1 MKVKRTIIGSA
12 VVAAMAAMA
21 AFVITGCGW
30 GVDLEPPPVLMVE
43 VFNLDDWME
52 GRSGTLTDEDIDEP
66 FQRAGGQTVVRVV
79 SDGLRIEPQADW
91 AGLEF
96 FGYNGFEVG
105 DVLSF
110 RATAPEFNVNTQFML
125 QVVAGNPAFTGWP
138 NQHIGTPSFIDGVAT
153 IEVTLTVDMINRINA
168 DDQHGVEDR
177 IRLRLNNPEGDGV
190 FVLTGLT
197 QTRNMATPNVA
208 IGAQSGTVVRWDEGA
223 ASYRTVLFPITTR
236 FLEGGA
242 RTITFTDAMVTGLP
256 DGVSVA
262 GGSIAIGADGSG
274 ATTAAT
280 TSPPAPAT
288 HLALIV
294 DYEYWEDLEVGEFPF
309 TVTLGGTASLPGT
322 LFISGLVV
330 PERVT
335 FDGEGFAAFTVEAFR
350 LNAGGASSVPLV
362 VSSDPTLPINVANPG
377 IVLDANGS
385 GRATLAF
392 YGGFDFADSDD
403 YEITVAAPGTRA
415 SESFTL
421 TLGMF
426 GTVFDMQEDLDET
439 TALVHFAGSDNNRGV
454 VSIAEVDGDLVATV
468 GNFGTGPG
476 GTEAMNDPQGNAWSP
491 ITILRPGQARGGD
504 ILTVTGYFSGTG
516 VIPMSGTQI
525 GLSVGVAAAAVP
537 GSAGGGLVGR
547 IDTNN
552 NVTSA
557 EFEIEFVLT
566 SVAATE
572 GLSFRWN
579 SWTTLGGAAAQTTG
593 FAINITGLTIEGYR

>member
-12 VVAAMAAMA
+12 VVAALAATA

-66 FQRAGGQTVVRVV
+66 FQRSGGQTVVRVV

-91 AGLEF
+91 AGLDF

-125 QVVAGNPAFTGWP
+125 QVVAGNAAFPGWD

-153 IEVTLTVDMINRINA
+153 IEVTLTVGMINRINA

-208 IGAQSGTVVRWDEGA
+208 IGAQSGTVVRWDEGED
-223 ASYRTVLFPITTR
+223 SYRTVLFPITTR
-236 FLEGGA
+236 FLEGAA

-280 TSPPAPAT
+280 TTAAAS

-294 DYEYWEDLEVGEFPF
+294 DYEYWEDLEVGEIPF
-309 TVTLGGTASLPGT
+309 TVTLGGVASLPGT
-322 LFISGLVV
+322 LFISGLRV

-362 VSSDPTLPINVANPG
+362 VSSEPVLPVSVANSG

-392 YGGFDFADSDD
+392 YGDFGYDVGDF
-403 YEITVAAPGTRA
+403 EVTVAAPGTRA

-421 TLGMF
+421 TLGEF
-426 GTVFDMQEDLDET
+426 VEILTLADYIEAEGITAGPLQE
-439 TALVHFAGSDNNRGV
+439 AGSADDAIDSGDAFTYNAPSG
-454 VSIAEVDGDLVATV
+454 STEWYLVDGSLAVRQTGRTANWNRVRLAV
-468 GNFGTGPG
+468 GNLSVPVRAGDELTITGYWILEAAAGATRRPEIGGQNLPTIGGDVVGNIAFEHTLTITGANQVIDIEINSWG
-476 GTEAMNDPQGNAWSP
+476 GTAPQPAGAVGFI
-491 ITILRPGQARGGD
+491 ITD
-504 ILTVTGYFSGTG
+504 IL
-516 VIPMSGTQI
+516 
-525 GLSVGVAAAAVP
+525 
-537 GSAGGGLVGR
+537 
-547 IDTNN
+547 
-552 NVTSA
+552 
-557 EFEIEFVLT
+557 
-566 SVAATE
+566 
-572 GLSFRWN
+572 
-579 SWTTLGGAAAQTTG
+579 
-593 FAINITGLTIEGYR
+593 IEGYR